1 MRGGRPQS
9 LCVSSNITTRADGNR
24 TYSQG
29 MDAEA
34 FYRYLTQAR
43 RRLWTTLRAMPDE
56 ALSQAVIPAEGARCI
71 KDLVKHVAIV
81 EDGWFRLDLL
91 GQPLVLEA
99 YGGEPASADAYW
111 HHQDESLE
119 SLLTYWEAV
128 EADTL
133 HRWPELME
141 VVAENRRVPVSEDR
155 PETISADEVIWH
167 VMQHEVRH
175 TAQIVQMIR
184 LLGYQPPA
192 LDLVFLTA
200 R

>member
-1 MRGGRPQS
+1 MH
-9 LCVSSNITTRADGNR
+9 
-24 TYSQG
+24 
-29 MDAEA
+29 AEA

-43 RRLWTTLRAMPDE
+43 RQLWTTLRAMPE
-56 ALSQAVIPAEGARCI
+56 ADLSKAVIPTQGARCI
-71 KDLVKHVAIV
+71 KDLVWHVAVV

-91 GQPLVLEA
+91 GRPSVLNDF
-99 YGGEPASADAYW
+99 GGEPTSADGYW
-111 HHQDESLE
+111 HHENESLE
-119 SLLTYWEAV
+119 SLLAYWEAV

-133 HRWPELME
+133 SRWPELMN
-141 VVAENRRVPVSEDR
+141 VVATNRRIPVSEDR
-155 PETISADEVIWH
+155 PETISPDEVIWH

-184 LLGYQPPA
+184 LLGHQPPS

>member
-1 MRGGRPQS
+1 
-9 LCVSSNITTRADGNR
+9 
-24 TYSQG
+24 
-29 MDAEA
+29 MDTEA

-56 ALSQAVIPAEGARCI
+56 ALSTAVIPTEGARCI

-91 GQPLVLEA
+91 GQPLVLETF
-99 YGGEPASADAYW
+99 GGEPTSADAYW

-119 SLLTYWEAV
+119 SLLEYWEAV
-128 EADTL
+128 ETDTL
-133 HRWPELME
+133 DHWPELMD
-141 VVAENRRVPVSEDR
+141 VVATDRRVTALDDQ

-184 LLGYQPPA
+184 LLGHQPPS

>member
-1 MRGGRPQS
+1 
-9 LCVSSNITTRADGNR
+9 
-24 TYSQG
+24 

-43 RRLWTTLRAMPDE
+43 RRLWTTLRALPED
-56 ALSQAVIPAEGARCI
+56 ALARAVLPTDGARCV
-71 KDLVKHVAIV
+71 KDLVAHIPVV

-91 GQPLVLEA
+91 GQPLVLETVHLETLGA
-99 YGGEPASADAYW
+99 EPTSADEYW
-111 HHQDESLE
+111 HHEKEPLE
-119 SLLTYWEAV
+119 SLLAYWEAV
-128 EADTL
+128 ESDTL
-133 HRWPELME
+133 RRWPELME
-141 VVAENRRVPVSEDR
+141 VVASNRRIKVSEDR
-155 PETISADEVIWH
+155 TETISADEVIWH

-184 LLGYQPPA
+184 LLGHQPPS